1 MREIRTLQGEKR
13 KTNELI
19 RKTVIFVN
27 RRRWYS
33 HKYYQSHGRALRKRN
48 PIILPETTKKAC
60 YSQIIKLF
68 RVA

>member
-19 RKTVIFVN
+19 TKTVILVN
-27 RRRWYS
+27 QDGGIRINTI
-33 HKYYQSHGRALRKRN
+33 KAHGRALRKRN